1 MKLSIFP
8 NFGALNS
15 KLVFEAFTQGAVKLG
30 HEVVVHDLS
39 ADVYVIWSV
48 LWHGRMQQNL
58 EIWNYAKIHK
68 KQVIVLE
75 VGALKR
81 GTTWRVG
88 LGHINANGTFNN
100 DINLENGRSKKLGIF
115 LKPWKKT
122 GEHVLICG
130 QHSKSEQWSL
140 RPPPEVWL
148 QNLVDEI
155 KKHTD
160 RKIIFRPHPR
170 DFQWCKN
177 REISGIFTNF
187 PKKILGT
194 ADDYDHEN
202 DFTSAWC
209 VVNPS
214 SNTGILAA
222 INGIPVL
229 CDSDSLAWEISMKF
243 PEKIESPDYVDR
255 THWLEKISHTEWSIE
270 EIQAGIPLK
279 RLM

>member
-15 KLVFEAFTQGAVKLG
+15 APVFEAFTQGAVKLG
-30 HEVVVHDLS
+30 HEVVVHDMS

-58 EIWNYAKIHK
+58 EIWNFAKKQK

-88 LGHINANGTFNN
+88 LGHINANGIFNN
-100 DINLENGRSKKLGIF
+100 DKNLENGRSKKLGIF

-122 GEHVLICG
+122 GDHVLICG
-130 QHSKSEQWSL
+130 QHSKSEQWAQ
-140 RPPPEVWL
+140 RPAPEVWL
-148 QNLVDEI
+148 ENLVSTI
-155 KKHTD
+155 KNHTD

-177 REISGIFTNF
+177 LKIPGIFVNF
-187 PKKILGT
+187 PKKLLGT
-194 ADDYDHEN
+194 VDDFDHET
-202 DFTSAWC
+202 DFKNAWC

-229 CDSDSLAWEISMKF
+229 CDPDSLAWEISMKI
-243 PEKIESPDYVDR
+243 PEKIESPEYVDR
-255 THWLEKISHTEWSIE
+255 AHWIEKVCHTEWTLE
-270 EIQAGIPLK
+270 EIQAGIPIK
-279 RLM
+279 RFL